1 MSKNF
6 SVKKDIL
13 YLLGASVQKVKEQSS
28 GRFVLCLSPL
38 TKALPLFIL
47 IERFILVMIVKKNG
61 RLILITKVT
70 EV

>member
-6 SVKKDIL
+6 SIKKDIL
-13 YLLGASVQKVKEQSS
+13 YLLGVSGQKVKEQPS
-28 GRFVLCLSPL
+28 GRLVLCLSPL
-38 TKALPLFIL
+38 TKALLLFVL

-61 RLILITKVT
+61 RLILILKVT